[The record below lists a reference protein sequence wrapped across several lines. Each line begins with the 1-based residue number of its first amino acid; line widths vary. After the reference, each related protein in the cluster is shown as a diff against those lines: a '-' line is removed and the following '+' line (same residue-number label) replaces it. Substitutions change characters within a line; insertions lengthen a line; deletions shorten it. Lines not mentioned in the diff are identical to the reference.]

1 MTRTKPQSRLLGH
14 TKLSRRL
21 LLGLMIASGVPIAG
35 CTNSNSTETA
45 SLPNAQIDG
54 TPVGTKRDTKSL
66 NLLIQDARQKY
77 EESIQ
82 QRTAAI
88 SRFINSRISGVKPF
102 SEECTSLYAK
112 YITIRGQGEIYIKRS
127 FSEKVFSD
135 AELASVLQQ
144 TIENC
149 VKDLEQ
155 IENELAVSLE
165 QAIIGETLSEDRK
178 NLAIQSFR
186 ESMLVLRNALTTE
199 TGQAVASMLATE
211 IVTYLTVQ
219 TLTSLGVSGTIFI
232 TGTTFSWW
240 TFGASLVL
248 AVGFDYLRNWFD
260 DPAGD
265 IRRETITQLS
275 KLSGRLTSTVQGE
288 LGKFLEQRASLWEKI
303 AESK

>member
-1 MTRTKPQSRLLGH
+1 MTRTKPQSRLLGN

-54 TPVGTKRDTKSL
+54 TPVSTKRDTKSL

-88 SRFINSRISGVKPF
+88 NRFINSRISGVKPF

-112 YITIRGQGEIYIKRS
+112 YKIIRGQGEIYIKRS

-165 QAIIGETLSEDRK
+165 QAIVGETLTEDRR

-219 TLTSLGVSGTIFI
+219 TLTSLGVSGTILA

-248 AVGFDYLRNWFD
+248 AVGFDYLWNWFD

>member
-1 MTRTKPQSRLLGH
+1 
-14 TKLSRRL
+14 
-21 LLGLMIASGVPIAG
+21 MIASGVPIAG
-35 CTNSNSTETA
+35 CSNSNSTETA

-54 TPVGTKRDTKSL
+54 TPVSTKRDMKSL

-88 SRFINSRISGVKPF
+88 NRFINSRISGVKPF

-112 YITIRGQGEIYIKRS
+112 YKTIRGQGEIYIKRS

-165 QAIIGETLSEDRK
+165 QAIIGETLTEDRK

-211 IVTYLTVQ
+211 IVSYLTVQ
-219 TLTSLGVSGTIFI
+219 TLTSLGVSGTILV

-240 TFGASLVL
+240 TLGASVVL
-248 AVGFDYLRNWFD
+248 AVGFDYLWNWFD

-303 AESK
+303 VESK

>member
-1 MTRTKPQSRLLGH
+1 MTRTKPQSRLLGN

-54 TPVGTKRDTKSL
+54 TPVSTKRDTKSL

-88 SRFINSRISGVKPF
+88 NRFINSRISGVKPF

-112 YITIRGQGEIYIKRS
+112 YKIIRGQGEIYIKRS

-165 QAIIGETLSEDRK
+165 QAIIGETLTEDRK

-186 ESMLVLRNALTTE
+186 ESMLVLRNSLTTE

-219 TLTSLGVSGTIFI
+219 TLTSLGVSGTILA

-248 AVGFDYLRNWFD
+248 AVGFDYLWNWFD